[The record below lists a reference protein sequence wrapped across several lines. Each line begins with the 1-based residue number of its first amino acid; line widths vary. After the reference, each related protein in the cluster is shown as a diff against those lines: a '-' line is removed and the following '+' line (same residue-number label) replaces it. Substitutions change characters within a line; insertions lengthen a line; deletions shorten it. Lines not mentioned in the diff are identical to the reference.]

1 MLTLAAQIQAAGAH
15 SQRVAAEQM
24 RQQSNWLERK
34 AKGLPPRR
42 AGLSE
47 SIRQRLPATAE
58 EAVTLNQIRALLA
71 DVDFLDSG
79 LTAALSYMH
88 NAGEI
93 KRIGEKF
100 SYRYYNP

>member
-1 MLTLAAQIQAAGAH
+1 MLTLAAQIQAAGAQA
-15 SQRVAAEQM
+15 QRMVADQV

-42 AGLSE
+42 AGLSV
-47 SIRQRLPATAE
+47 SIRQRLPATE
-58 EAVTLNQIRALLA
+58 EDAVTLNQIRALLA

>member
-1 MLTLAAQIQAAGAH
+1 MLTIAAQIQAAGAQA
-15 SQRVAAEQM
+15 QRMAAEQV
-24 RQQSNWLERK
+24 RQQNEWLERK

-42 AGLSE
+42 TGLSE

-79 LTAALSYMH
+79 LTAALSYMY